1 MKTYDREQWLVK
13 PRRYRIDNRGGKWL
27 LIDGLHVID
36 EFDNRTAARVARR
49 KAECRGSMPLISICS
64 VLLPNPEPWAWQNG
78 QLDESILSLMDVHR
92 HYFYADLD
100 AR

>member
-1 MKTYDREQWLVK
+1 MDKFLKAPK
-13 PRRYRIDNRGGKWL
+13 P
-27 LIDGLHVID
+27 V
-36 EFDNRTAARVARR
+36 
-49 KAECRGSMPLISICS
+49 ICS

-92 HYFYADLD
+92 HFFYAELD